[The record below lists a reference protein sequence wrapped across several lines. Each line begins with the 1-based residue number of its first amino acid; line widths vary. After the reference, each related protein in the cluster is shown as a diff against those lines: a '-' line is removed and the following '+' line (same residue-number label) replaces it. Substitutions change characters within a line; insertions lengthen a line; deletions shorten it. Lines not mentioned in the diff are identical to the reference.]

1 MSHARALT
9 QADDHAEALVQDER
23 PRQAEGLTQTEVMPR
38 LSFRLMTMPR
48 LSVARGSRSGRAMP
62 GLLLRLMAMPRPSF
76 RTKHAEDLTQ
86 TEVTPRLSFRLN
98 HIAGIILPG
107 NEEREK
113 RTRCVQ
119 NQSVSEEPKCVRRAA
134 GAVEEPRGWA
144 QRTAASSVLDPRE
157 RDYSGLQA
165 TSSRARRGRSEQD
178 ACKPQSRTVF
188 RLQYTKP
195 HTAPLVC
202 QQRGGQKGTVSR

>member
-23 PRQAEGLTQTEVMPR
+23 PRHAEGLTQTEVMPR

-76 RTKHAEDLTQ
+76 RTKHAEVLTQ

-107 NEEREK
+107 NDEREK
-113 RTRCVQ
+113 RARCVQ
-119 NQSVSEEPKCVRRAA
+119 NQSVSQRHQCFKVAVYETAHCPSCMPQEE
-134 GAVEEPRGWA
+134 
-144 QRTAASSVLDPRE
+144 RE
-157 RDYSGLQA
+157 R
-165 TSSRARRGRSEQD
+165 
-178 ACKPQSRTVF
+178 
-188 RLQYTKP
+188 
-195 HTAPLVC
+195 
-202 QQRGGQKGTVSR
+202 GTVSR